1 MKLLLCSDW
10 HLDHVTEGVSRFD
23 DIARAVEQ
31 TVRTAV
37 DEKVDHYC
45 FLGDLADPDK
55 SMSVFRAIGLAQDVA
70 MELRQYPIRSHW
82 LAGNHDVIEDGSNT
96 TTLTP
101 LRSIA
106 DGDHISLYEN
116 PGYANLTEG
125 VDAIRLL
132 ALPYTA
138 TSNPYDPVKYVT
150 KELDTDDTLI
160 VLSHLNLSGITPG
173 SETKELPRGREVA
186 LPFGMF
192 RSRSGKTI
200 LLQGHYHERQRYEN
214 VEIVGSLV
222 RLTYGEESN
231 TPGFL
236 LIDVDT

>member
-1 MKLLLCSDW
+1 VKLLLTSDW
-10 HLDHVTEGVSRFD
+10 HGDHVTEGVSRFD
-23 DIARAVEQ
+23 DIERAVEQ
-31 TVRTAV
+31 TVKTAV

-55 SMSVFRAIGLAQDVA
+55 NLSVFRAIGLAMDVA
-70 MELRQYPIRSHW
+70 MELRQWPIRSHW

-101 LRSIA
+101 LKSIA
-106 DGDHISLYEN
+106 DNDHTYVYEN

-125 VDAIRLL
+125 ADAIRML
-132 ALPYTA
+132 ALPFTA
-138 TSNPYDPVKYVT
+138 TSNPYDPVHYASD
-150 KELDTDDTLI
+150 ELETDDTLV

-173 SETKELPRGREVA
+173 SETKELPRGREVS

-192 RSRSGKTI
+192 RSRPGTT
-200 LLQGHYHERQRYEN
+200 LLFSGHYHQRQRYEN

-222 RLTYGEESN
+222 RLTFGEEN
-231 TPGFL
+231 HTPGYL
-236 LIDVDT
+236 LVDL

>member
-1 MKLLLCSDW
+1 VKLLCTSDW
-10 HLDHVTEGVSRFD
+10 HGDHITEGVSRFE
-23 DIARAVEQ
+23 DIAKAVEQ
-31 TVRTAV
+31 TVRAAV

-55 SMSVFRAIGLAQDVA
+55 SMTVFRTIGLAQDVA
-70 MELRQYPIRSHW
+70 MELRQYPICSHW
-82 LAGNHDVIEDGSNT
+82 LAGNHDVIEDGSDT

-101 LRSIA
+101 LRSLQLE
-106 DGDHISLYEN
+106 GLTHVYEN
-116 PGYANLTEG
+116 PGYVKLSAGPEPT
-125 VDAIRLL
+125 RLL

-138 TSNPYDPVKYVT
+138 TSNPYDPVHFASN
-150 KELDTDDTLI
+150 ELDSQDTLI

-173 SETKELPRGREVA
+173 SETKEIPRGREVC

-192 RSRSGKTI
+192 RSRPGKTI
-200 LLQGHYHERQRYEN
+200 LLSGHYHERQRYEN

-222 RLTYGEESN
+222 RLSFGEEGH

-236 LIDVDT
+236 ILEV